1 MTVLQIIE
9 KTKQFGQAVSTF
21 CSERNKAVLD
31 NTAEREH
38 ILHEQQSEAAIVS
51 AAWQSVTSE
60 FQREI
65 DRRNSSVE
73 HALSSVNDEL
83 NNIND
88 PHWHRMK
95 AKYYDWAKDNVS
107 ADYTDQ
113 GADALL
119 ANLETL
125 LRQMFR
131 ETQKI
136 RNAFISPGM
145 ANVMGHV
152 IKGYRKK
159 IYRRLASTREQILRC
174 SEAIIRLADIDE
186 KNNLAITVKDSKA
199 AVIAE
204 KAEQSLGELPSK
216 LQNRLEYMKEVFTR
230 IAHTIFDEGMF
241 GVRDIY
247 LGQLDIC
254 ENEEG
259 ITDLLPGELING
271 ISGTWA
277 SFPLYASQIDGNI
290 FFACDENSNLTN
302 YFSSIA
308 LDLIKKDPNVSIF
321 FADLV
326 GIGSNYTLLSK
337 PCEKGRVTIWHNEA
351 ELLQGLEK
359 LCNTIS
365 DTYSSVLGDSYESL
379 DSYNE
384 THHAGEK
391 PYTYLFI
398 DTINENIPE
407 RAWGYLRRIIDNG
420 RQVGVRLIVSV
431 NSNYSFPHQIQDNIC
446 NLINHSHVLSVA
458 ENRIGIT
465 SGVEVSLP
473 YEINREKIVAACSRI
488 DSMNDSNS
496 VISLGSYLPKSG
508 DWQLKS
514 SEKSI
519 ELRVGI
525 DKYGNEHA
533 LVLSEDKPYALVIG
547 DVDTGKSSLLHTVA
561 IQTMANYSAAEV
573 SIAVGDFKDGA
584 EFNIYAAS
592 RLPSIE
598 AVVDNEDPDV
608 MASFL
613 RYYVKQMHVRQ
624 RMFERMESRT
634 NRLVR
639 KYETYR
645 EVCREF
651 GFVEHGMPRIL
662 LIIDEYQSLFENVQG
677 TASLLSELVR
687 KGRTYGIH
695 IIMASQRAVSDNP
708 RNTFTGDLKNYFTSR
723 FVFKSPQTAART
735 MLSERCAD
743 TGKENTGISKAVLLK
758 RGQTIYNSYMGQTEK
773 DNNELQCF
781 YADDA
786 LISKAC
792 RALIMM
798 NGNGNSILLKKDA
811 ELPLYPYSN
820 ESDITLGVSPCL
832 HNDCGEA
839 GTDDIRDD
847 TTVSVHM
854 EETGKNIVCTGSDDR
869 VSFSAAMSAYRYA
882 QNNYECCKLHIFGDK
897 DNKLA
902 KRITDVYPTA
912 HFHSGP
918 EMRDELSRQAEKD
931 EYCVNVF
938 VEITDNN
945 EYSQSLSGLRVSP
958 ESELLK
964 NFLSNPKALNLIQS
978 KSYKNIKSNFP
989 YITGAA
995 SVYLMSAGDSENIRS
1010 VASENYR
1017 VSESDFDIP
1026 QNNTIN
1032 AYYYN
1037 KKSGK
1042 FGKVIMYPM

>member
-9 KTKQFGQAVSTF
+9 KTKQFGQVVSTF

-73 HALSSVNDEL
+73 HALSSVNDEI

-125 LRQMFR
+125 LQQMFR

-159 IYRRLASTREQILRC
+159 SYRRLASTREQILRC
-174 SEAIIRLADIDE
+174 SETIIRLADIDE

-204 KAEQSLGELPSK
+204 KAEQSLGELPGK
-216 LQNRLEYMKEVFTR
+216 LQNRLEYMKEIFTR
-230 IAHTIFDEGMF
+230 IARTIFDEGMF

-254 ENEEG
+254 ENEAG

-271 ISGTWA
+271 ISDTGA
-277 SFPLYASQIDGNI
+277 SFPLYASQIDGNV
-290 FFACDENSNLTN
+290 FFACNENSNLTN

-337 PCEKGRVTIWHNEA
+337 PCEKGRVTIWHNET

-365 DTYSSVLGDSYESL
+365 DTYSSVLGDLYESL

-384 THHAGEK
+384 AHHAGEK

-420 RQVGVRLIVSV
+420 RQAGVRLIVSV
-431 NSNYSFPHQIQDNIC
+431 NSNFSFPRQIQDNIC
-446 NLINHSHVLSVA
+446 NLINHSYVLSVV
-458 ENRIGIT
+458 ENHIGIT

-473 YEINREKIVAACSRI
+473 CEMNREKIVAACSRI
-488 DSMNDSNS
+488 DAMNHSNS
-496 VISLGSYLPKSG
+496 VISLGPYLPKSG

-584 EFNIYAAS
+584 EFNVYAAS
-592 RLPSIE
+592 KLPSIE

-624 RMFERMESRT
+624 RMFDLMESRT

-743 TGKENTGISKAVLLK
+743 TGKESTGISKAALLK
-758 RGQTIYNSYMGQTEK
+758 RGQAIYNSYMGQTEK

-786 LISKAC
+786 LISQAC

-798 NGNGNSILLKKDA
+798 NGNGDSILLKKDA
-811 ELPLYPYSN
+811 ELPLYHHSN
-820 ESDITLGVSPCL
+820 ESDIVLGVSPCL

-839 GTDDIRDD
+839 RTDDIRDD
-847 TTVSVHM
+847 TTVSVRM
-854 EETGKNIVCTGSDDR
+854 EETGKNIVCTGSDDQ
-869 VSFSAAMSAYRYA
+869 VAFSATMSAYRYA
-882 QNNYECCKLHIFGDK
+882 QNNHASCELHIFGDK
-897 DNKLA
+897 GNKLT
-902 KRITDVYPTA
+902 KRIADVCPTV
-912 HFHSGP
+912 HFHSGL